1 MKITSLPL
9 ALAVFVIFI
18 GGIFFSDW
26 VGWWQTTS
34 TKVPV
39 TFTTGEAAGEYNP
52 ADIRGS
58 YTLGETSTLFAIPL
72 EDLAVAFRV
81 PANEAETFQ
90 LKLLESIY
98 AGSDYEI
105 GTASVRLFV
114 AWYKG
119 LPYDLSEETY
129 LPLEAA
135 QILRQKA
142 ALDAEQ
148 LAYLDTHTVQADGS
162 LTSTDTAAQP
172 PATPTAAPAET
183 QQAGPKLTPTPAPG
197 ETEHVAPDRTIT
209 GKTTFQDLLDWGLTR
224 EVIEQTC
231 GFPLPPT
238 SNTLVKDAVNANGGS
253 FPTVKTALQALITE

>member
-1 MKITSLPL
+1 M
-9 ALAVFVIFI
+9 
-18 GGIFFSDW
+18 
-26 VGWWQTTS
+26 GWWQTTS

-81 PANEAETFQ
+81 PANEAEAFQ

-98 AGSDYEI
+98 AGSDYEV

-114 AWYKG
+114 SWYKG
-119 LPYDLSEETY
+119 LPYDLGEDTY

-142 ALDAEQ
+142 TLDAEQ
-148 LAYLDTHTVQADGS
+148 LAYLDTHAIQADGS
-162 LTSTDTAAQP
+162 LAQQAGVEP
-172 PATPTAAPAET
+172 LATPTTAPAET
-183 QQAGPKLTPTPAPG
+183 QQAGSKLTPTPAPG

-231 GFPLPPT
+231 GFPPPPT
-238 SNTLVKDAVNANGGS
+238 LSTLVKDAVNANGGS
-253 FPTVKTALQALITE
+253 FPTVKTALQVEVDK

>member
-9 ALAVFVIFI
+9 ALIVIVLFI

-58 YTLGETSTLFAIPL
+58 YTLGETSSLFAVPL

-81 PANEAETFQ
+81 PANEAEAFQ

-114 AWYKG
+114 SWYKG
-119 LPYDLSEETY
+119 LPFDLSEETY

-148 LAYLDTHTVQADGS
+148 LAYLDTHAIQADGS
-162 LTSTDTAAQP
+162 LA
-172 PATPTAAPAET
+172 
-183 QQAGPKLTPTPAPG
+183 QQAGAELRRRRPHRCP
-197 ETEHVAPDRTIT
+197 R
-209 GKTTFQDLLDWGLTR
+209 R
-224 EVIEQTC
+224 
-231 GFPLPPT
+231 
-238 SNTLVKDAVNANGGS
+238 DAAG
-253 FPTVKTALQALITE
+253 